1 MNKRKRRSR
10 EFDINHMAISAMLAR
25 YAISALAK
33 ALNYLVRCVFGNV
46 FSSECWAWLLATFP
60 TLWHRWKLIVIGPES
75 DYEQQYVSCC
85 LECMPN
91 QKNLLAVIIDNHFGC
106 LCLRRTT
113 MPVTLLLAA
122 SFNWWRGPTQF
133 LSLTEEKENNMRLD
147 LSLTQYQFWSN
158 RLWTYSC

>member
-1 MNKRKRRSR
+1 MDRYHSIDGPMVSYHWKPLK
-10 EFDINHMAISAMLAR
+10 NHRVQWLPDYKTIE
-25 YAISALAK
+25 K
-33 ALNYLVRCVFGNV
+33 PLVPLFLVLQC
-46 FSSECWAWLLATFP
+46 CAWLLATFP
-60 TLWHRWKLIVIGPES
+60 TLWHRWKLIVFGPEG

-133 LSLTEEKENNMRLD
+133 LSLTEEKENNMRRD
-147 LSLTQYQFWSN
+147 LSITQY
-158 RLWTYSC
+158 

>member
-1 MNKRKRRSR
+1 MTKPFYEEEFGPREIVPASLKLIVQSAYYLNGKTRNRRPSLGQVSSC
-10 EFDINHMAISAMLAR
+10 FDRSTLA
-25 YAISALAK
+25 S
-33 ALNYLVRCVFGNV
+33 V
-46 FSSECWAWLLATFP
+46 WARLPRAHSFFFRHLC
-60 TLWHRWKLIVIGPES
+60 HRWLIVIGPES

-91 QKNLLAVIIDNHFGC
+91 QKNLLVVIIDNHFGC

-133 LSLTEEKENNMRLD
+133 LSLTEEKIK
-147 LSLTQYQFWSN
+147 
-158 RLWTYSC
+158 